1 MLDLEHC
8 ALTWL
13 ADRRSDVA
21 AATVTLDRTTL
32 DRILLREFSISE
44 GVQSGSVRIDG
55 GPGKLAELVEL
66 VDEFTLTF
74 EVVEPRCSA

>member
-1 MLDLEHC
+1 VLDLEHC

-55 GPGKLAELVEL
+55 DPGKLAELFGL
-66 VDEFTLTF
+66 VDEFTLMF
-74 EVVEPRCSA
+74 EVVEPRRSA